1 MSYQELFQRYGQA
14 SREADIRI
22 SGYLLLPDKLKESK
36 DITWND
42 RTAAH
47 LIADCEKLVAQLK
60 EYRQDL
66 AKRYNQLE
74 TMAYSERVE
83 LERNPRLY
91 GGVSYYVRIVRKYQD
106 GTEITVQ
113 EEHFPGKER
122 HQAIKRFENIRKQR
136 PGIEAAKDIEKR
148 SWER

>member
-1 MSYQELFQRYGQA
+1 MSYQELFNRYGSQH
-14 SREADIRI
+14 READIRI
-22 SGYLLLPDKLKESK
+22 NGYLVLPDKLKEAK
-36 DITWND
+36 DITWED
-42 RTAAH
+42 GMAAR
-47 LIADCEKLVAQLK
+47 LIADCEKLIAQLK

-66 AKRYNQLE
+66 TKRYNQLE

-83 LERNPRLY
+83 LERNPRMY
-91 GGVSYYVRIVRKYQD
+91 SGISYYVRIVRKYQD

-122 HQAIKRFENIRKQR
+122 HQAIKRFEEIKKQR

>member
-1 MSYQELFQRYGQA
+1 MSYQELFNRYGSR

-22 SGYLLLPDKLKESK
+22 NGYLVLPDKLNTAK
-36 DITWND
+36 DITWED
-42 RTAAH
+42 GMAAR
-47 LIADCEKLVAQLK
+47 LIADCEKLIAQMK

-91 GGVSYYVRIVRKYQD
+91 SGVSYYVRIVRKYQD

-122 HQAIKRFENIRKQR
+122 HQAIKRFEEIKKQR